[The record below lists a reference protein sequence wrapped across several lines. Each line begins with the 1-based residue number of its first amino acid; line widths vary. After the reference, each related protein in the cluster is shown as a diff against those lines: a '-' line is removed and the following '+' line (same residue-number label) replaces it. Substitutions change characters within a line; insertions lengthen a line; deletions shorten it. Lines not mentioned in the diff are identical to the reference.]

1 MRVNASAGIVLPQL
15 EEPICCSKTQEPYE
29 GFHLPTIW
37 SYDKLP
43 TENRKNDERA
53 GIRLVPLRRAPQ

>member
-29 GFHLPTIW
+29 GFPLPTIGP
-37 SYDKLP
+37 YDNLSTGKQKRWTCWEL
-43 TENRKNDERA
+43 
-53 GIRLVPLRRAPQ
+53 G

>member
-15 EEPICCSKTQEPYE
+15 EEPICCSETEGSYE

-37 SYDKLP
+37 SYDNLP
-43 TENRKNDERA
+43 TEIRKNEGRA
-53 GIRLVPLRRAPQ
+53 GN

>member
-15 EEPICCSKTQEPYE
+15 EEPICCSETEGSYE

-53 GIRLVPLRRAPQ
+53 GN